1 MQASQNDPQPLWTI
15 TNVVDAFGPGG
26 LSVPTRVK
34 QVYFK
39 LVTGQESYV
48 EIPLSQFNPDNVH
61 AIVDEHAKAMLA
73 ALDLKGE
80 MIG

>member
-1 MQASQNDPQPLWTI
+1 MQPAANDPQPLWTI

-26 LSVPTRVK
+26 LSVPSRVK

-61 AIVDEHAKAMLA
+61 AMVDDHAKTLLA

-80 MIG
+80 TIG